1 VSSEQPETTRS
12 TPEAEAVLRPQRRGL
27 SRSSSIEDFLPEVS
41 SSRLASVA
49 SAIPTMPLSRRERRE
64 RRESVQRQLLTAAR
78 FGLSQIPID
87 PKVPRTRT
95 GNTAPPGPCSAS
107 PAATSVT
114 AVRPRVAASA
124 SAPAVWAPSLE
135 IPSLKSDAKLAYI
148 LDALYQLA
156 DPRLQVPDLLCSEH
170 VPGRLTRATELQDQC
185 GFDVFD
191 VRS

>member
-95 GNTAPPGPCSAS
+95 GNTAPP
-107 PAATSVT
+107 
-114 AVRPRVAASA
+114 RVAASA